1 MFNAAKVEPK
11 IKELPE
17 KPGVYI
23 MKDARGEIIYVGKAV
38 ILKRRVTQYFRSSPK
53 PAKVQAMVDNV
64 DDFEYIVTLTEAD
77 ALVLESTLIK
87 KHMPRYNI
95 LLKDD
100 KGPQARRREILRTV
114 RRGADGE
121 RHGERDKIR
130 LRRAHLSARYAG
142 EAGVSR
148 LAHRLV
154 PRAVLGRGDRGK
166 VRRSR
171 RRRGGFP
178 VGQG

>member
-1 MFNAAKVEPK
+1 MFNRDKVEPK

-23 MKDARGEIIYVGKAV
+23 MKDARGNIIYVGKAV

-53 PAKVQAMVDNV
+53 PVKVQAMVDNV

-100 KGPQARRREILRTV
+100 KGQAAYIRIDLRE
-114 RRGADGE
+114 
-121 RHGERDKIR
+121 K
-130 LRRAHLSARYAG
+130 
-142 EAGVSR
+142 
-148 LAHRLV
+148 
-154 PRAVLGRGDRGK
+154 
-166 VRRSR
+166 
-171 RRRGGFP
+171 
-178 VGQG
+178 